1 MFGRKKQPADEGVAN
16 GTDDDHIRD
25 GASTSDRTL
34 TNENNDHADHEPT
47 KSQIKRA
54 TRTRLIW
61 ALISSFFLL
70 LTVVFLILVEVGNT
84 STSGIRTKLYFIK
97 LDLTNI
103 IPVSVPNAELI
114 NSIAQTLGLHDFY
127 NVGLWNF
134 CEGYNGQGVTQCS
147 TPRTLW
153 WFNPVQIIQSELL
166 SGASSTSPAQLNEK
180 FATNPANV
188 QLLPVALPAGVN
200 DILGLIRTVS
210 HWMFGL
216 FLSGACLA
224 FLMIFLVPLSIYSR
238 WATLPI
244 MIFTFLAALF
254 TTVASVIATVLFV
267 IMQNTITS
275 VTQINIG
282 ARIGTEMFAFM
293 WIASGAAIVAWIIQL
308 GQCCCC
314 ASRRDVKKGK
324 KRGSKKA
331 WVGTEGAEMSE
342 KPPKERRGWFGA
354 KK

>member
-1 MFGRKKQPADEGVAN
+1 MFGRKKQNADEGVAN
-16 GTDDDHIRD
+16 GTDDYIRD
-25 GASTSDRTL
+25 AGSNSDRTL
-34 TNENNDHADHEPT
+34 TDANANDHEPS
-47 KSQIKRA
+47 KAQIKRA
-54 TRTRLIW
+54 TRARFIW
-61 ALISSFFLL
+61 ALIASFFLL

-84 STSGIRTKLYFIK
+84 STSSIRTNIYFIK

-127 NVGLWNF
+127 MVGLWGF

-147 TPRTLW
+147 TPQAMW

-166 SGASSTSPAQLNEK
+166 SGASI
-180 FATNPANV
+180 
-188 QLLPVALPAGVN
+188 ALPSKVN
-200 DILGLIRTVS
+200 TLLGLIRVVS
-210 HWMFGL
+210 HWMFAL
-216 FLSGACLA
+216 FLTGACLS
-224 FLMIFLVPLSIYSR
+224 FLMMFLIPLSIYSR

-267 IMQNTITS
+267 IMQNAITS
-275 VTQINIG
+275 VTEVHIG
-282 ARIGTEMFAFM
+282 AKINPEMFAFI
-293 WIASGAAIVAWIIQL
+293 WIASGSAIIAWIIQL

-331 WVGTEGAEMSE
+331 WTDTDEAVTSE
-342 KPPKERRGWFGA
+342 KPPKERKGWFGA